1 MIVREPHVR
10 EAGVTDVRRP
20 VFARVWARLCSP
32 LMERDIGEQR
42 SGALAA
48 LSGRVI
54 EVGAGNGMNFRH
66 YPATVDEVVALEPEP
81 YLRAAAVRSAR
92 EAAVKVTVLDG
103 LADALPLE
111 DRSFDAAVACL
122 VLCSV
127 PDQEAALAEMRRV
140 LSAGA
145 ELRFLEHVRSDHP
158 LKARVQTSADR
169 SGIWPRLAGGCHCA
183 RDTLSAIGVAG
194 FEIDRKHGFALG
206 PGWGL
211 TNPHIRGV
219 ARIPR

>member
-1 MIVREPHVR
+1 MTEVRH
-10 EAGVTDVRRP
+10 P
-20 VFARVWARLCSP
+20 VFARFYARLFSRF
-32 LMERDIGEQR
+32 MERKLGEHR
-42 SGALAA
+42 SAA
-48 LSGRVI
+48 LSGLSGRVVEI
-54 EVGAGNGMNFRH
+54 GAGNGMNFHH

-81 YLRAAAVRSAR
+81 YLRESAMRSAR
-92 EAAVKVTVLDG
+92 AAAVKVTVLDG

-169 SGIWPRLAGGCHCA
+169 SGIWPRVAGGCHCA

-219 ARIPR
+219 ARSPR